1 MADHEISKLMWMA
14 IAVSLTTGIFAISQ
28 PGIRTASA
36 GVLADVQ
43 HVVDQIHIP
52 DGSNTSDNS
61 KPIPGLDSGANNS
74 GDISAWNA
82 TPTSA
87 LADVKAMNL
96 NTVSIPIRVNIPS
109 LNSNEATIDQTS
121 ADNAIAI
128 SKAMIKNGI
137 KVIIE
142 PYPFIDNGNG
152 VETALQPTNKETFM
166 SNWSAAVM
174 GIATQVKDLDVKGL
188 YIGSNFTNLEDQ
200 SNAFDTLISN
210 LRPIFKGKLIYRTN
224 WWYNATWDEATTKAF
239 EEKKKTPFFKNVDML
254 SIAAYF
260 EISDPD
266 TMNVDELKALLYKT
280 NVYNREQNVIGQ
292 IEDLHNETGKP
303 IMFGE
308 MGITN
313 YVGAMAKPYAFQFG
327 EGAQKND
334 KIQSVWYQ
342 AWIETMNQYD
352 WFKGYSIFAIGDKAS
367 EFYPN
372 ADAQQT
378 LKNINKNAD

>member
-1 MADHEISKLMWMA
+1 MADYEISKLMWMGIVISLA
-14 IAVSLTTGIFAISQ
+14 MGVFAVAQPNIPALASGALANVRNIVDGTKTTGGATNNKS
-28 PGIRTASA
+28 
-36 GVLADVQ
+36 
-43 HVVDQIHIP
+43 IP
-52 DGSNTSDNS
+52 D
-61 KPIPGLDSGANNS
+61 LDVGHNNA

-109 LNSNEATIDQTS
+109 ITSTEATVDQAS
-121 ADNAIAI
+121 ADNAVAITKTMIA
-128 SKAMIKNGI
+128 NGI

-142 PYPFIDNGNG
+142 PYPFIDNGAG
-152 VETALQPTNKETFM
+152 IETALQPTDEAAFM
-166 SNWSAAVM
+166 TNWSKAVTD
-174 GIATQVKDLDVKGL
+174 IASQVKGLDVKGM

-200 SNAFDTLISN
+200 SDAFDKLIN
-210 LRPIFKGKLIYRTN
+210 ELRPIFKGKIIYRTN
-224 WWYNATWDEATTKAF
+224 WWYNATWDAATTQAF
-239 EEKKKTPFFKNVDML
+239 EEKKQTPFFKNVDML

-260 EISDPD
+260 EVSDPD
-266 TMNVDELKALLYKT
+266 VMDVNKLKAQLSNT
-280 NVYNREQNVIGQ
+280 SIYNRGQNIVGQ
-292 IEDLHNETGKP
+292 IEDLHKATGKP

-327 EGAQKND
+327 DNATKND
-334 KIQSVWYQ
+334 MIQSVWYQ

-352 WFKGYSIFAIGDKAS
+352 WFKGYSVFAIGDKSS

-372 ADAQQT
+372 AKAQET
-378 LKNINKNAD
+378 LKTLNKNAE

>member
-1 MADHEISKLMWMA
+1 MADYEISKLMWMG
-14 IAVSLTTGIFAISQ
+14 IVISLATGIFAIAQ
-28 PGIRTASA
+28 PNIPALASDA
-36 GVLADVQ
+36 LANV
-43 HVVDQIHIP
+43 HNVVDGTKTTGDATNNKSIP
-52 DGSNTSDNS
+52 D
-61 KPIPGLDSGANNS
+61 LDAGHNNA

-109 LNSNEATIDQTS
+109 ITSTEATVDQAS
-121 ADNAIAI
+121 VDNAVAITKTMIA
-128 SKAMIKNGI
+128 NGI

-142 PYPFIDNGNG
+142 PYPFIDNGAG
-152 VETALQPTNKETFM
+152 IETALQPTDKAAFM
-166 SNWSAAVM
+166 ANWSKAVTD
-174 GIATQVKDLDVKGL
+174 IASQVKGLDVKGM

-200 SNAFDTLISN
+200 SDAFDGLIN
-210 LRPIFKGKLIYRTN
+210 ELRPIFKGKLIYRTN
-224 WWYNATWDEATTKAF
+224 WWYNATWDAATTQAF
-239 EEKKKTPFFKNVDML
+239 EEKKQTPFFKNVDML

-260 EISDPD
+260 EVSDPD
-266 TMNVDELKALLYKT
+266 EMDVNKLKAQLSNT
-280 NVYNREQNVIGQ
+280 SIYNRGQNIIGQ
-292 IEDLHNETGKP
+292 IEDLHKATGKP

-327 EGAQKND
+327 DNATKND
-334 KIQSVWYQ
+334 MIQSVWYQ

-352 WFKGYSIFAIGDKAS
+352 WFKGYSVFAIGDKSS

-372 ADAQQT
+372 AKAQET
-378 LKNINKNAD
+378 LKTLNKNAE